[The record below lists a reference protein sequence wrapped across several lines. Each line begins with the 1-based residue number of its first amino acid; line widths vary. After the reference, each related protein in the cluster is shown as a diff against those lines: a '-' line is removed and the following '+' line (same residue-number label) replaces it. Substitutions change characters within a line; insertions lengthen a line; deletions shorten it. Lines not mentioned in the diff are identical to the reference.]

1 MIKKGIIN
9 FEYFFLMTKLSRF
22 EVAVGKDTRHQTCC
36 LYVLLYSSPLPFYP
50 ADMGSILIVHKHVQM
65 TSRTSFE
72 RSIYVLRSILYVQ
85 FTCCVCVIGSKVQL
99 LPTMEMSAGKHNA
112 CANSKIQY

>member
-1 MIKKGIIN
+1 MP
-9 FEYFFLMTKLSRF
+9 KLSPF
-22 EVAVGKDTRHQTCC
+22 EVAVGKDTRHQTYC

-85 FTCCVCVIGSKVQL
+85 FACCVCVVGSKVQL
-99 LPTMEMSAGKHNA
+99 LLTMEMSAGKHNA
-112 CANSKIQY
+112 CANSKIEH